1 MIITIKMK
9 SGCGL
14 KKLKV
19 ADIYIVRLIFLFSFY
34 FFFYKYSYMQHTLLK
49 FVTFETKKTK
59 KQNKTKVK
67 LIS

>member
-1 MIITIKMK
+1 MK

-19 ADIYIVRLIFLFSFY
+19 ADIYIVRLIFFFFL